1 LAKNLQSASLKA
13 NMDFSKLTV
22 WVVEDDL
29 QSWAI
34 VSRLLE
40 AVGVTDFTV
49 TVKAETVM
57 EAMSKGVNIDIILI
71 DVHIKSASGYDLLN
85 DIKNNPRYQTTKGI
99 MISASTGAL
108 GIRQAQA
115 AHADGFISKPLTVDK
130 LKRAFN
136 RVLEGRGFWE

>member
-1 LAKNLQSASLKA
+1 
-13 NMDFSKLTV
+13 MDFSKLAV

-57 EAMSKGVNIDIILI
+57 DAMAKGIHIDLLLI
-71 DVHIKSASGYDLLN
+71 DVHIKSTSGYDLLTE
-85 DIKNNPRYQTTKGI
+85 IKHNPYYQQTKGI

-115 AHADGFISKPLTVDK
+115 AKADGFISKPLTVDK
-130 LKRAFN
+130 LRRAFSHI
-136 RVLEGRGFWE
+136 LAGESFWE

>member
-1 LAKNLQSASLKA
+1 
-13 NMDFSKLTV
+13 MDFSKLSV

-49 TVKAETVM
+49 TVRVDTVVQ
-57 EAMSKGVNIDIILI
+57 AMQKGIDIDVILI
-71 DVHIKSASGYDLLN
+71 DVHIKDTSGYDLLN
-85 DIKNNPRYQTTKGI
+85 EVKNNPEYVRTKGI
-99 MISASTGAL
+99 MISASTGPL

-115 AHADGFISKPLTVDK
+115 ANADGFISKPLTVDK
-130 LKRAFN
+130 IKRAFTQ
-136 RVLEGRGFWE
+136 VVGGKQFWE

>member
-1 LAKNLQSASLKA
+1 
-13 NMDFSKLTV
+13 MDFSQLSI

-40 AVGVTDFTV
+40 AVGISDFTI
-49 TVKAETVM
+49 TVKVDNVV
-57 EAMSKGVNIDIILI
+57 EAMKKGFHIDIILI
-71 DVHIKSASGYDLLN
+71 DVHIKDASGYDLLN
-85 DIKNNPRYQTTKGI
+85 EIKKNPDYNATKGI
-99 MISASTGAL
+99 MISASTGPL

-130 LKRAFN
+130 LKRAFTL
-136 RVLEGRGFWE
+136 VLDGREFWE